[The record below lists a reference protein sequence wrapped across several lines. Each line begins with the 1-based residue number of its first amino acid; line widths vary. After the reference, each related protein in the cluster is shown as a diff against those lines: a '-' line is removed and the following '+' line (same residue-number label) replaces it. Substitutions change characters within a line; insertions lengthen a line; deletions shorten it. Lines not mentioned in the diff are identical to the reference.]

1 VARFLGLATPGCQ
14 LITADP
20 LPTGLHLGLQVVPL
34 EHLVAE
40 PPVVAPPLAHLLEMT
55 QPIE

>member
-1 VARFLGLATPGCQ
+1 MARFLGLATPGCQ

-34 EHLVAE
+34 EHLVA
-40 PPVVAPPLAHLLEMT
+40 PPLAHLLEMT